1 MMAKQMKTLKL
12 YYPLIQFL
20 KGEYFLQPHRAD

>member
-12 YYPLIQFL
+12 YYPLIQCL
-20 KGEYFLQPHRAD
+20 KGEHFLQPHGAD